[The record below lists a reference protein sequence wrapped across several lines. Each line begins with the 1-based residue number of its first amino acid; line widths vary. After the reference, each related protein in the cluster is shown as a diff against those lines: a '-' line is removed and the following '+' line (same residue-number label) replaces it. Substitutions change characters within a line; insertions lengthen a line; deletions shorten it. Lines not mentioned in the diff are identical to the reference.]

1 MLAWM
6 WRKSKT
12 ILVLEG
18 VKIGAIT
25 MKVSME
31 FLKNLE
37 IYGLYDPAVP
47 PLGS

>member
-12 ILVLEG
+12 FLVLEG
-18 VKIGAIT
+18 VKIAIT

-37 IYGLYDPAVP
+37 ID
-47 PLGS
+47 